1 MCRVLGVSQQG
12 YYRFLRRPERGERD
26 RQLLEQIYDCLREDE
41 QNGENYGVRRIIA
54 WLRLRRGYTGGD
66 RRIYRIYREHHLTI
80 HRPRRPNGLTKAD
93 R

>member
-1 MCRVLGVSQQG
+1 VLGVSQQG

-41 QNGENYGVRRIIA
+41 ENGENYGVRRIIA

-66 RRIYRIYREHHLTI
+66 RRIYRICREHHLTI